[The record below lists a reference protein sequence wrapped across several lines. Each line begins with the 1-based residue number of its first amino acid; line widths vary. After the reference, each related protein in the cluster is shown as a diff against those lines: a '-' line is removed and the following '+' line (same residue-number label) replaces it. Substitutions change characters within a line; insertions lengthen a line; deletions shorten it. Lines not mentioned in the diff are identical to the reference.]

1 MNGRMSGKLSL
12 KCTNLFEMYRLA
24 HFLRD
29 RLPFIWDVVD
39 WLNAILFSM
48 RYGRKLKSLPGVL
61 KEYSDSFEIEPM
73 TAIEVNEFKSF
84 FSSQPEESFQY
95 FRPHGFDA
103 KSLRKLQRNKAFLGY
118 IIKDGERPVGY
129 FFLRSFFFGKA
140 YLGKLV
146 DYRYQGKGIGKK
158 MCLCA
163 MDIASTL
170 GLRMFETIS
179 KDNLSSLYSTQNVL
193 ETRIV
198 KEMSDN
204 YLMIEDIRRKDY
216 VA

>member
-1 MNGRMSGKLSL
+1 
-12 KCTNLFEMYRLA
+12 MYRLA

-29 RLPFIWDVVD
+29 KIPFIWDVVD
-39 WLNAILFSM
+39 WLNSRLFSL
-48 RYGRKLKSLPGVL
+48 RYGRKLKLLPGIL
-61 KEYSDSFEIEPM
+61 KDHSNSFDISSI
-73 TAIEVNEFKSF
+73 TAIEANDFELF
-84 FSSQPEESFQY
+84 FLSQPEESFQY
-95 FRPHGFDA
+95 FKPHRFDA
-103 KSLRKLQRNKAFLGY
+103 ESLRKLQRNKAFLGY
-118 IIKDGERPVGY
+118 IVKEGENPVGY

-146 DYRYQGKGIGKK
+146 DYSHQGKGIGKK

-198 KEMSDN
+198 KEMPNN
-204 YLMIEDIRRKDY
+204 YLMIEDIRRKEY

>member
-1 MNGRMSGKLSL
+1 
-12 KCTNLFEMYRLA
+12 MYKLA

-29 RLPFIWDVVD
+29 KLPFIWYLADC
-39 WLNAILFSM
+39 LNAVLFTM
-48 RYGRKLKSLPGVL
+48 RYGRRIERVPGILKG
-61 KEYSDSFEIEPM
+61 YSKSYEI
-73 TAIEVNEFKSF
+73 IEMSVMETIDIEKFLA
-84 FSSQPEESFQY
+84 SQPEDSFKY
-95 FRPHGFDA
+95 FKPHGFDA
-103 KSLRKLQRNKAFLGY
+103 KSLRKLQRNKAFLAY
-118 IIKDGERPVGY
+118 MVKDTDIPVGY
-129 FFLRSFFFGKA
+129 FFLRSFFFGQA

-146 DYRYQGKGIGKK
+146 DHAHQGKGIGKM

-179 KDNLSSLYSTQNVL
+179 KDNLPSLHSTQNVL

-198 KEMSDN
+198 KEMPDN
-204 YLMIEDIRRKDY
+204 YLMIEDIRKKDN

>member
-1 MNGRMSGKLSL
+1 
-12 KCTNLFEMYRLA
+12 MYWLA

-29 RLPFIWDVVD
+29 HLPFIWDLVD
-39 WLNAILFSM
+39 WLNGELFTW
-48 RYGRKLKSLPGVL
+48 RYGKKVKALPEMLDAVAG
-61 KEYSDSFEIEPM
+61 EYKIIDMSSIKTVDLEKFFSNQPEDSFKF
-73 TAIEVNEFKSF
+73 FK
-84 FSSQPEESFQY
+84 
-95 FRPHGFDA
+95 PHGFDA
-103 KSLRKLQRNKAFLGY
+103 ESLRKLQRNKAFLAY
-118 IIKDGERPVGY
+118 IVKNGNTLVGY

-140 YLGKLV
+140 YLGKMV
-146 DYRYQGKGIGKK
+146 DHAHQGKGIGKM

-198 KEMSDN
+198 EEMPDN
-204 YLMIEDIRRKDY
+204 YLMIEDLRRKE
-216 VA
+216 

>member
-1 MNGRMSGKLSL
+1 
-12 KCTNLFEMYRLA
+12 MYKLA

-29 RLPFIWDVVD
+29 KLPIIWEFVD
-39 WLNAILFSM
+39 WLNAILFSI
-48 RYGRKLKSLPGVL
+48 RYGGKMKLVQGIV
-61 KEYSDSFEIEPM
+61 KEYSTSYDVVEMS
-73 TAIEVNEFKSF
+73 AIESIELERF
-84 FSSQPEESFQY
+84 FSSQPGKSFKY
-95 FRPHGFDA
+95 FKPHGFDA
-103 KSLRKLQRNKAFLGY
+103 KSLRKLKKNMAFLGY
-118 IIKDGERPVGY
+118 IIKEGESPVGY

-146 DYRYQGKGIGKK
+146 DYSHQGQGIGKM

-163 MDIASTL
+163 MDIASSL

-179 KDNLSSLYSTQNVL
+179 KDNLASLLSTQSVL

-198 KEMSDN
+198 KEMPDN
-204 YLMIEDIRRKDY
+204 YLMIEDIRRKDD

>member
-1 MNGRMSGKLSL
+1 
-12 KCTNLFEMYRLA
+12 MYKLA

-29 RLPFIWDVVD
+29 KLPFIWDFVD
-39 WLNAILFSM
+39 WVNAVLFSI
-48 RYGRKLKSLPGVL
+48 RYGRKMKALPVVL
-61 KEYSDSFEIEPM
+61 AAEAGDYIITEIADIQKTDLEL
-73 TAIEVNEFKSF
+73 F
-84 FSSQPEESFQY
+84 FVSQPEESFK
-95 FRPHGFDA
+95 FFKPHGFDTR
-103 KSLRKLQRNKAFLGY
+103 SLRKLQKNKAFLAY
-118 IIKDGERPVGY
+118 MVKKGEVFVGY

-146 DYRYQGKGIGKK
+146 DHKHQGQGIGKM

-179 KDNLSSLYSTQNVL
+179 KDNLSSLYSTRNVL

-198 KEMSDN
+198 QEMPDN
-204 YLMIEDIRRKDY
+204 YLMIEDLRKK
-216 VA
+216 

>member
-1 MNGRMSGKLSL
+1 
-12 KCTNLFEMYRLA
+12 MYKLA

-29 RLPFIWDVVD
+29 RFPFIWDYID
-39 WLNAILFSM
+39 WLNALLFSL
-48 RYGRKLKSLPGVL
+48 RYCRKMKRVPEIL
-61 KEYSDSFEIEPM
+61 KEHSGSFDIVEMSAIGSIDIER
-73 TAIEVNEFKSF
+73 F
-84 FSSQPEESFQY
+84 FSSQPDESFKY
-95 FRPHGFDA
+95 FNPHGFDA
-103 KSLRKLQRNKAFLGY
+103 KSLRKLQWNKAFLAY
-118 IIKDGERPVGY
+118 IVKENGNPVGY

-146 DYRYQGKGIGKK
+146 DHAHQGQGIGKM

-170 GLRMFETIS
+170 GLRLFETIS
-179 KDNLSSLYSTQNVL
+179 KDNLPSLHSTQNVL

-198 KEMSDN
+198 KEMPDN
-204 YLMIEDIRRKDY
+204 YFMIEDIRKKDD